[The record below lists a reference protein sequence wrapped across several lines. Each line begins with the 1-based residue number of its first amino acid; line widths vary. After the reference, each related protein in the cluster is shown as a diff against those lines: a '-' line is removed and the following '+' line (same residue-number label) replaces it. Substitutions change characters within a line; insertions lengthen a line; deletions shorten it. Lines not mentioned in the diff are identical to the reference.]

1 MFEKSKLK
9 KEIKK
14 SIERINFL
22 EQKRVRSQA
31 ALVEAILKNTQPNDD
46 DVDYFNQFT
55 EKIDAEREN
64 LKRLQNELEE
74 LTNK

>member
-31 ALVEAILKNTQPNDD
+31 ALVEAILKNTQPNDE

-55 EKIDAEREN
+55 EKIDAERDN

-74 LTNK
+74 LNNK

>member
-9 KEIKK
+9 KETKK

-31 ALVEAILKNTQPNDD
+31 ALVEAILKNTQPNDE

-55 EKIDAEREN
+55 EKIDAERDN

-74 LTNK
+74 LNNK